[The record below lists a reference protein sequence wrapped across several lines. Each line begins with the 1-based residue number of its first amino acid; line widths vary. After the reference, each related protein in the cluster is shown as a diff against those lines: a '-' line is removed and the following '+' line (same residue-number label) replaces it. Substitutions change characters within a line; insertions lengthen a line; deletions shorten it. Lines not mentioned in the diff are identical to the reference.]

1 MEYDVTIDREKYI
14 GGSDVP
20 VIMGISPF
28 KTRWDLLLEKAGLKE
43 NTFTGNEYAEYGKV
57 MEPKIRDYINK
68 KQKKKFEPNQIV
80 NGDIRCNTDGF
91 NGSCVLEIKTTSQV
105 HDNVDDYKI
114 YLVQLLLYMQENG
127 VKKGK
132 LCVYS
137 RPDDFST
144 DFDPERLQIHD
155 ITASKYKSLTDS
167 VNAEIDRFRADL
179 ERLKQNPLLTE
190 EDLQPA
196 EIVKISKALVVL
208 EERIA
213 EFKAIEDEHKRMKQA
228 LFDSML
234 KYGVKTW
241 ETLNGAKITRV
252 DAVESTVKTVTEFDE
267 DAFKSE
273 NPALYGMYLHDVEKR
288 TAGKSGYVK
297 ITLPKGV

>member
-43 NTFTGNEYAEYGKV
+43 NTFTGNEYTEYGKV
-57 MEPKIRDYINK
+57 MEPKIRDYINRK
-68 KQKKKFEPNQIV
+68 LKKKFEPNQVV

-91 NGSCVLEIKTTSQV
+91 NGSCVLEIKTTSQI
-105 HDNVDDYKI
+105 HDDVDDYKI
-114 YLVQLLLYMQENG
+114 YLVQLLLCMQENG

-155 ITASKYKSLTDS
+155 ITANQYKSLIES
-167 VNAEIDRFRADL
+167 VNAEIERFRADL
-179 ERLKQNPLLTE
+179 ERLKQNTLLTE

-208 EERIA
+208 ENRMA

-228 LFDSML
+228 LFDAML

-241 ETLNGAKITRV
+241 ETLNGVKITRV
-252 DAVESTVKTVTEFDE
+252 DAVEGSTKTVTEFDE
-267 DAFKSE
+267 DAFKNE
-273 NPALYGMYLHDVEKR
+273 NPALYGMYLHDVEKK

>member
-1 MEYDVTIDREKYI
+1 MEYDVTIDRDKYI

-43 NTFTGNEYAEYGKV
+43 NTFTGNEYTEYGKV
-57 MEPKIRDYINK
+57 MEPKIRDYINRK
-68 KQKKKFEPNQIV
+68 LKKKFEPNQVV

-91 NGSCVLEIKTTSQV
+91 NGSCVLEIKTTSQI
-105 HDNVDDYKI
+105 HDDVDDYKI

-155 ITASKYKSLTDS
+155 ITANQYKSLIES
-167 VNAEIDRFRADL
+167 VNAEIERFRADL
-179 ERLKQNPLLTE
+179 ERLKQNTLLTE

-208 EERIA
+208 ENRMA

-228 LFDSML
+228 LFDAML

-241 ETLNGAKITRV
+241 ETLNGVKITRV
-252 DAVESTVKTVTEFDE
+252 DAVEGSTKTVTEFDE
-267 DAFKSE
+267 DAFKNE